1 MARCHGRATAELSQI
16 SGATDAPSPLV
27 ASVLQAVID
36 KGHGLVECFSHHG
49 SDTASSSMG
58 KAFALGSSFFS
69 SMGIYMLC
77 THTHTH
83 ILLTLLTLL
92 TLLINSRYSSTHA
105 THATH
110 IGTGAAPAVGKRK
123 VGEGVKL
130 VVVFVLGAV
139 SLADAHAVKVLVCVC

>member
-1 MARCHGRATAELSQI
+1 
-16 SGATDAPSPLV
+16 
-27 ASVLQAVID
+27 
-36 KGHGLVECFSHHG
+36 
-49 SDTASSSMG
+49 
-58 KAFALGSSFFS
+58 
-69 SMGIYMLC
+69 MLC